1 MYAIISV
8 KQRFSKNKKRGILF
22 MKTIKYRISLPTAY
36 LKGEVTHE
44 QNFVKLKTPN
54 ILFSLIAIGSK
65 SDVVPVN
72 QIATVTR
79 SFNSIG
85 VILLFGILLMWSG
98 FSAMSASKILSLSSS
113 LAPIILIILGIFIIT
128 SFQTV
133 ITIKTTSGEALKISV
148 LIFDRS
154 KALEIENL
162 INQLISNRL
171 DDTNNRQQTDRI
183 VEAINNK

>member
-1 MYAIISV
+1 
-8 KQRFSKNKKRGILF
+8 

-54 ILFSLIAIGSK
+54 ILFSLLAIGTK
-65 SDVVPVN
+65 TDVIPVN

-79 SFNSIG
+79 TFNCIG
-85 VILLFGILLMWSG
+85 VILLFGIILMWSG
-98 FSAMSASKILSLSSS
+98 FSVISASKILSLSSS
-113 LAPIILIILGIFIIT
+113 LAPIILILLGVLIIIT

-154 KALEIENL
+154 KALEIEDL

-171 DDTNNRQQTDRI
+171 DDTNNRQQTDGI
-183 VEAINNK
+183 VEAITNK

>member
-1 MYAIISV
+1 
-8 KQRFSKNKKRGILF
+8 

-54 ILFSLIAIGSK
+54 ILFSLLAIGTK
-65 SDVVPVN
+65 TDVIPVN

-79 SFNSIG
+79 TFNCIG
-85 VILLFGILLMWSG
+85 VILLFGIILMWSG
-98 FSAMSASKILSLSSS
+98 FSVISASKILSLSSS
-113 LAPIILIILGIFIIT
+113 LAPIILILLGVLIIIT

-154 KALEIENL
+154 KALEIEDL

-183 VEAINNK
+183 VEAITNK

>member
-1 MYAIISV
+1 
-8 KQRFSKNKKRGILF
+8 

-54 ILFSLIAIGSK
+54 ILFSLLAIGTK
-65 SDVVPVN
+65 TDVIPVN

-79 SFNSIG
+79 TFNCIG
-85 VILLFGILLMWSG
+85 VILLFGIILMWSG
-98 FSAMSASKILSLSSS
+98 FSVISASKILSLSSS
-113 LAPIILIILGIFIIT
+113 LAPIILILLGVLIIIT

-133 ITIKTTSGEALKISV
+133 ITIKTTSGESLKISV

-154 KALEIENL
+154 KALEIEDL

-183 VEAINNK
+183 VEAITNK

>member
-1 MYAIISV
+1 
-8 KQRFSKNKKRGILF
+8 

-54 ILFSLIAIGSK
+54 ILFSLLAIGTK
-65 SDVVPVN
+65 TDVIPVN

-79 SFNSIG
+79 TFNCIG
-85 VILLFGILLMWSG
+85 VILLFGIILMWSG
-98 FSAMSASKILSLSSS
+98 FSVISASKILSLSSS
-113 LAPIILIILGIFIIT
+113 LAPIILILLGVLIIIT

-154 KALEIENL
+154 KALEIEDL

-183 VEAINNK
+183 V

>member
-1 MYAIISV
+1 
-8 KQRFSKNKKRGILF
+8 

-54 ILFSLIAIGSK
+54 ILFSLLAIGTK
-65 SDVVPVN
+65 TDVIPVN

-79 SFNSIG
+79 TFNCIG
-85 VILLFGILLMWSG
+85 VILLFGIILMWSG
-98 FSAMSASKILSLSSS
+98 FSVMSASKILSLSSS
-113 LAPIILIILGIFIIT
+113 LASIILILLGVLIIIT

-154 KALEIENL
+154 KALEIEDL
-162 INQLISNRL
+162 INQIISNRL

>member
-1 MYAIISV
+1 
-8 KQRFSKNKKRGILF
+8 

-54 ILFSLIAIGSK
+54 VLFSLLAIGTK
-65 SDVVPVN
+65 TDVIPVN

-79 SFNSIG
+79 TFNCIG
-85 VILLFGILLMWSG
+85 VILLFGIILMWSG
-98 FSAMSASKILSLSSS
+98 FSVISASKILSLSSS
-113 LAPIILIILGIFIIT
+113 LAPIILILLGVLIIIT

-154 KALEIENL
+154 KALEIEDL

-183 VEAINNK
+183 VEAITNK

>member
-1 MYAIISV
+1 
-8 KQRFSKNKKRGILF
+8 
-22 MKTIKYRISLPTAY
+22 MKTIKNRISLPTAY

-44 QNFVKLKTPN
+44 QNLVKLKTPN
-54 ILFSLIAIGSK
+54 ILFSLLAIGTK
-65 SDVVPVN
+65 TDVIPVN

-79 SFNSIG
+79 TFNCIG
-85 VILLFGILLMWSG
+85 VILLFGIILMWSG
-98 FSAMSASKILSLSSS
+98 FSVISASKILSLSSS
-113 LAPIILIILGIFIIT
+113 LAPIILILLGVLIIIT

-133 ITIKTTSGEALKISV
+133 ITIKTTSGESLKISV

-154 KALEIENL
+154 KALEIEDL

-183 VEAINNK
+183 VEAITNK

>member
-1 MYAIISV
+1 
-8 KQRFSKNKKRGILF
+8 

-54 ILFSLIAIGSK
+54 ILFSLLAIGTK
-65 SDVVPVN
+65 TDVIPVN

-79 SFNSIG
+79 TFNCIG
-85 VILLFGILLMWSG
+85 VILLFGIILMWSG
-98 FSAMSASKILSLSSS
+98 FSVISASKILSLSSS
-113 LAPIILIILGIFIIT
+113 LAPIILILLGVLIIVT

-133 ITIKTTSGEALKISV
+133 ITIKTTSGESLKISV

-154 KALEIENL
+154 KALEIEDL

-183 VEAINNK
+183 VEAITNK

>member
-1 MYAIISV
+1 
-8 KQRFSKNKKRGILF
+8 

-54 ILFSLIAIGSK
+54 ILFSLLAIGTK
-65 SDVVPVN
+65 TDVIPVN

-79 SFNSIG
+79 TFNCIG
-85 VILLFGILLMWSG
+85 VILLFGIILMWSG
-98 FSAMSASKILSLSSS
+98 FSVISASKILSLSSS
-113 LAPIILIILGIFIIT
+113 LAPIILILLGVLIIIT

-133 ITIKTTSGEALKISV
+133 IRIKTTSGEALKIPV
-148 LIFDRS
+148 LIFDRP
-154 KALEIENL
+154 KALEIEDL

-183 VEAINNK
+183 VEAITNK

>member
-1 MYAIISV
+1 
-8 KQRFSKNKKRGILF
+8 

-54 ILFSLIAIGSK
+54 ILFSLLAIGTK
-65 SDVVPVN
+65 TDVIPVN

-79 SFNSIG
+79 TFNCIG
-85 VILLFGILLMWSG
+85 VILLFGIILMWSG
-98 FSAMSASKILSLSSS
+98 FSVISASKILSLSSS
-113 LAPIILIILGIFIIT
+113 LAPIILILLGVLIIIT

-154 KALEIENL
+154 KALEIEEL

-183 VEAINNK
+183 VEAITNK

>member
-1 MYAIISV
+1 
-8 KQRFSKNKKRGILF
+8 
-22 MKTIKYRISLPTAY
+22 MKTIKYKISLPTAY

-54 ILFSLIAIGSK
+54 ILFSLLAIGTK
-65 SDVVPVN
+65 TDVIPVN

-79 SFNSIG
+79 TFNCIG
-85 VILLFGILLMWSG
+85 VILLFGIILMWSG

-113 LAPIILIILGIFIIT
+113 LASIILILLGVLIIIT

-154 KALEIENL
+154 KALEIEDL

>member
-1 MYAIISV
+1 
-8 KQRFSKNKKRGILF
+8 
-22 MKTIKYRISLPTAY
+22 MKSIKYRISLPTAY

-54 ILFSLIAIGSK
+54 ILFSLLAIGTK
-65 SDVVPVN
+65 TDVIPVN

-79 SFNSIG
+79 TFNCIG
-85 VILLFGILLMWSG
+85 VILLFGIILMWSG
-98 FSAMSASKILSLSSS
+98 FSVISASKILSLSSS
-113 LAPIILIILGIFIIT
+113 LAPIILILLGVLIIIT

-154 KALEIENL
+154 KALEIEDL

-183 VEAINNK
+183 VEAITNK

>member
-1 MYAIISV
+1 
-8 KQRFSKNKKRGILF
+8 

-54 ILFSLIAIGSK
+54 ILFSLLAIGTK
-65 SDVVPVN
+65 TDVIPVN

-79 SFNSIG
+79 TFNCIG
-85 VILLFGILLMWSG
+85 VILLFGIILMWSG
-98 FSAMSASKILSLSSS
+98 FSVISVSKILSLSSS
-113 LAPIILIILGIFIIT
+113 LAPIILILLGVLIIIT

-154 KALEIENL
+154 KALEIEDL

-183 VEAINNK
+183 VEAITNK

>member
-1 MYAIISV
+1 
-8 KQRFSKNKKRGILF
+8 

-44 QNFVKLKTPN
+44 QNFVKLKTPK
-54 ILFSLIAIGSK
+54 ILFSLLAIGTK
-65 SDVVPVN
+65 TDVIPVN

-79 SFNSIG
+79 TFNCIG
-85 VILLFGILLMWSG
+85 VILLFGIILMWSG
-98 FSAMSASKILSLSSS
+98 FSVISASKILSLSSS
-113 LAPIILIILGIFIIT
+113 LAPIILILLGVLIIIT

-133 ITIKTTSGEALKISV
+133 ITIKTTSGESLKISV

-154 KALEIENL
+154 KALEIEDL

-183 VEAINNK
+183 VEAITNK

>member
-1 MYAIISV
+1 
-8 KQRFSKNKKRGILF
+8 

-44 QNFVKLKTPN
+44 QNFIRLKTPN
-54 ILFSLIAIGSK
+54 VLFSLLAIGTK
-65 SDVVPVN
+65 SDVIPIN
-72 QIATVTR
+72 QIATVTKT
-79 SFNSIG
+79 FNCIG

-98 FSAMSASKILSLSSS
+98 FSVMSASKILSLSSS
-113 LAPIILIILGIFIIT
+113 LAAIILIILGIFIIIT

-133 ITIKTTSGEALKISV
+133 ITIKTTSGEELKISV
-148 LIFDRS
+148 LIFDRP
-154 KALEIENL
+154 KAIEIENL

>member
-1 MYAIISV
+1 
-8 KQRFSKNKKRGILF
+8 

-54 ILFSLIAIGSK
+54 ILFSLLAIGTK
-65 SDVVPVN
+65 TDVIPVN

-79 SFNSIG
+79 TFNCIG
-85 VILLFGILLMWSG
+85 VILLFGIILMWSG

-113 LAPIILIILGIFIIT
+113 LASIILILLGVLIIIT

-154 KALEIENL
+154 KALEIEDL

-183 VEAINNK
+183 VEAITNK

>member
-1 MYAIISV
+1 
-8 KQRFSKNKKRGILF
+8 

-54 ILFSLIAIGSK
+54 ILFSLLAIGTK
-65 SDVVPVN
+65 TDVIPVN

-79 SFNSIG
+79 TFNCIG
-85 VILLFGILLMWSG
+85 VILLFGIILMWSG
-98 FSAMSASKILSLSSS
+98 FSVISASKILSSS
-113 LAPIILIILGIFIIT
+113 LAPIILILLGVLIIIT

-154 KALEIENL
+154 KALEIEDL

-183 VEAINNK
+183 VEAITNK

>member
-1 MYAIISV
+1 
-8 KQRFSKNKKRGILF
+8 

-36 LKGEVTHE
+36 LKGEVTRE

-54 ILFSLIAIGSK
+54 ILFSLLAIGTK
-65 SDVVPVN
+65 TDVIPVN

-79 SFNSIG
+79 TFNCIG
-85 VILLFGILLMWSG
+85 VILLFGIILMWSG
-98 FSAMSASKILSLSSS
+98 FSVISASKILSLSSS
-113 LAPIILIILGIFIIT
+113 LAPIILILLGVLIIIT

-154 KALEIENL
+154 KALEIEDL

-183 VEAINNK
+183 VEAITNK

>member
-1 MYAIISV
+1 
-8 KQRFSKNKKRGILF
+8 

-54 ILFSLIAIGSK
+54 ILFSLLAIGTK
-65 SDVVPVN
+65 TDVIPVN

-79 SFNSIG
+79 TFNCIG
-85 VILLFGILLMWSG
+85 VILPFGIILMWSG
-98 FSAMSASKILSLSSS
+98 FSVISASKILSLSSS
-113 LAPIILIILGIFIIT
+113 LAPIKLILLGVLIIIT

-154 KALEIENL
+154 KALEIEDL

-183 VEAINNK
+183 VEAITNK

>member
-1 MYAIISV
+1 
-8 KQRFSKNKKRGILF
+8 

-54 ILFSLIAIGSK
+54 ILFSLLAIGTK
-65 SDVVPVN
+65 TDVIPVN

-79 SFNSIG
+79 TFNCIG
-85 VILLFGILLMWSG
+85 AILLFGIILMWSG
-98 FSAMSASKILSLSSS
+98 FSVISASKILSLSSS
-113 LAPIILIILGIFIIT
+113 LAPIILILLGVLIIIT

-154 KALEIENL
+154 KALEIEDL

-171 DDTNNRQQTDRI
+171 NDTNNRQQTDRI
-183 VEAINNK
+183 VEAITNK

>member
-1 MYAIISV
+1 
-8 KQRFSKNKKRGILF
+8 

-54 ILFSLIAIGSK
+54 ILFSLLAIGTK
-65 SDVVPVN
+65 TDVIPVN

-79 SFNSIG
+79 TFNCIG
-85 VILLFGILLMWSG
+85 VILLFGIILMWSG
-98 FSAMSASKILSLSSS
+98 FSVISASKILSLSSS
-113 LAPIILIILGIFIIT
+113 LAPIILILLGVLIIIT

-154 KALEIENL
+154 KALEIEDL

>member
-1 MYAIISV
+1 
-8 KQRFSKNKKRGILF
+8 
-22 MKTIKYRISLPTAY
+22 MKTIKNRISLPTAY

-54 ILFSLIAIGSK
+54 ILFSLLAIGTK
-65 SDVVPVN
+65 TDVIPVN

-79 SFNSIG
+79 TFNCIG
-85 VILLFGILLMWSG
+85 VILLFGIILMWSG
-98 FSAMSASKILSLSSS
+98 FSVISASKILSLSSS
-113 LAPIILIILGIFIIT
+113 LAPIILILLGVLIIIT

-133 ITIKTTSGEALKISV
+133 ITIKTTSGESLKISV

-154 KALEIENL
+154 KALEIEDL

-183 VEAINNK
+183 VEAITNK

>member
-1 MYAIISV
+1 
-8 KQRFSKNKKRGILF
+8 

-54 ILFSLIAIGSK
+54 ILFSLLAIGTK
-65 SDVVPVN
+65 TDVIPVN

-79 SFNSIG
+79 TFNCIG
-85 VILLFGILLMWSG
+85 VILLFGIILMWSG
-98 FSAMSASKILSLSSS
+98 FSVISASKILSLSSS
-113 LAPIILIILGIFIIT
+113 LAPIILILLGVLIIIT

-148 LIFDRS
+148 LIFDLS
-154 KALEIENL
+154 KALEIEDL

>member
-1 MYAIISV
+1 
-8 KQRFSKNKKRGILF
+8 

-54 ILFSLIAIGSK
+54 ILFSLLAIGTK
-65 SDVVPVN
+65 TDVIPVN

-79 SFNSIG
+79 TFNCIG
-85 VILLFGILLMWSG
+85 VILLFGIILMWSG
-98 FSAMSASKILSLSSS
+98 FSVISASKILSLSSS
-113 LAPIILIILGIFIIT
+113 LAPIILILLGVLIIIT

-133 ITIKTTSGEALKISV
+133 IMIKTTSGEALKISV

-154 KALEIENL
+154 KALEIEDL

>member
-1 MYAIISV
+1 
-8 KQRFSKNKKRGILF
+8 

-54 ILFSLIAIGSK
+54 ILFSLLAIGTK
-65 SDVVPVN
+65 TDVIPVN

-79 SFNSIG
+79 TFNCIG
-85 VILLFGILLMWSG
+85 VILLFGIILMWSG
-98 FSAMSASKILSLSSS
+98 FSVMSASKILSLSSS
-113 LAPIILIILGIFIIT
+113 LASIILILLGVLIIIT

-154 KALEIENL
+154 KALEIEDL

>member
-1 MYAIISV
+1 
-8 KQRFSKNKKRGILF
+8 
-22 MKTIKYRISLPTAY
+22 MKTIKYGISLPTAY

-54 ILFSLIAIGSK
+54 ILFSLLAIGTK
-65 SDVVPVN
+65 TDVIPVN

-79 SFNSIG
+79 TFNCIG
-85 VILLFGILLMWSG
+85 VILLFGIILMWSG
-98 FSAMSASKILSLSSS
+98 FSVISASKILSLSSS
-113 LAPIILIILGIFIIT
+113 LAPIILILLGVLIIIT

-133 ITIKTTSGEALKISV
+133 ITIKTTSGESLKISV

-154 KALEIENL
+154 KALEIEDL

-183 VEAINNK
+183 VEAITNK

>member
-1 MYAIISV
+1 
-8 KQRFSKNKKRGILF
+8 

-54 ILFSLIAIGSK
+54 ILFSLLAIGTK
-65 SDVVPVN
+65 TDVIPVN

-79 SFNSIG
+79 TFNCIG
-85 VILLFGILLMWSG
+85 VILLFGMILMWSG
-98 FSAMSASKILSLSSS
+98 FSVISASKILSLSSS
-113 LAPIILIILGIFIIT
+113 LAPIILILLGVLIIIT

-133 ITIKTTSGEALKISV
+133 ITIKTTSGESLKISV

-154 KALEIENL
+154 KALEIEDL

-183 VEAINNK
+183 VEAITNK

>member
-1 MYAIISV
+1 
-8 KQRFSKNKKRGILF
+8 

-54 ILFSLIAIGSK
+54 ILFSLLAIGTK
-65 SDVVPVN
+65 TDVIPVN

-79 SFNSIG
+79 TFNCID
-85 VILLFGILLMWSG
+85 VILLFGIILMWSG
-98 FSAMSASKILSLSSS
+98 FSVISASKILSLSSS
-113 LAPIILIILGIFIIT
+113 LAPIILILLGVLIIIT

-154 KALEIENL
+154 KALEIEDL

-183 VEAINNK
+183 VEAITNK

>member
-1 MYAIISV
+1 
-8 KQRFSKNKKRGILF
+8 

-44 QNFVKLKTPN
+44 QNFLKLKTPN
-54 ILFSLIAIGSK
+54 ILFSLLAIGTK
-65 SDVVPVN
+65 TDVIPVN

-79 SFNSIG
+79 TFNCIG
-85 VILLFGILLMWSG
+85 VILLFGIILMWSG
-98 FSAMSASKILSLSSS
+98 FSVISASKILSLSSS
-113 LAPIILIILGIFIIT
+113 LAPIILILLGVLIIIT

-133 ITIKTTSGEALKISV
+133 ITIKTTSGESLKISV

-154 KALEIENL
+154 KALEIEDL

-183 VEAINNK
+183 VEAITNK

>member
-1 MYAIISV
+1 
-8 KQRFSKNKKRGILF
+8 

-54 ILFSLIAIGSK
+54 ILFSLLAIGTK
-65 SDVVPVN
+65 TDVIPVN

-79 SFNSIG
+79 TFNCIG
-85 VILLFGILLMWSG
+85 VILLFGIILMWSG
-98 FSAMSASKILSLSSS
+98 FSVISASKILSLSSS
-113 LAPIILIILGIFIIT
+113 LAPIILILLGVLIIIT

-133 ITIKTTSGEALKISV
+133 ITIKTTSGEALKILV

-154 KALEIENL
+154 KALEIEDL

-183 VEAINNK
+183 VEAITNK

>member
-1 MYAIISV
+1 
-8 KQRFSKNKKRGILF
+8 

-54 ILFSLIAIGSK
+54 ILFSLLAISTK
-65 SDVVPVN
+65 TDVIPVN

-79 SFNSIG
+79 TFNCIG
-85 VILLFGILLMWSG
+85 VILLFGIILMWSG
-98 FSAMSASKILSLSSS
+98 FSVISASKILSLSSS
-113 LAPIILIILGIFIIT
+113 LAPIILILLGVLIIIT

-154 KALEIENL
+154 KALEIEDL

-183 VEAINNK
+183 VEAITNK

>member
-1 MYAIISV
+1 
-8 KQRFSKNKKRGILF
+8 

-54 ILFSLIAIGSK
+54 ILFSLLAIGTK
-65 SDVVPVN
+65 TDVIPVN

-79 SFNSIG
+79 TFNCIG
-85 VILLFGILLMWSG
+85 VILLFGIILMWSG
-98 FSAMSASKILSLSSS
+98 FSVISASKILSLSSS
-113 LAPIILIILGIFIIT
+113 LAPTILILLGVLIIIT

-154 KALEIENL
+154 KALEIEDL

-183 VEAINNK
+183 VEAITNK

>member
-1 MYAIISV
+1 
-8 KQRFSKNKKRGILF
+8 

-54 ILFSLIAIGSK
+54 ILFSLLAIGTK
-65 SDVVPVN
+65 TDVIPVN

-79 SFNSIG
+79 TFNCIG
-85 VILLFGILLMWSG
+85 VILLFGIILMWSG

-113 LAPIILIILGIFIIT
+113 LASIILILLGVLIIIT

-154 KALEIENL
+154 KALEIEDL

>member
-1 MYAIISV
+1 
-8 KQRFSKNKKRGILF
+8 

-54 ILFSLIAIGSK
+54 ILFSLLAIGTK
-65 SDVVPVN
+65 SDVIPVN

-79 SFNSIG
+79 TFNCIG
-85 VILLFGILLMWSG
+85 VILLFGIILMWSG

-113 LAPIILIILGIFIIT
+113 LAPIILILLGVLIIIT

-183 VEAINNK
+183 VEAITNK

>member
-1 MYAIISV
+1 
-8 KQRFSKNKKRGILF
+8 

-54 ILFSLIAIGSK
+54 ILFSLLAIGTK
-65 SDVVPVN
+65 TDVIPVN

-79 SFNSIG
+79 TFNCIG
-85 VILLFGILLMWSG
+85 VILLFGIILMWSG
-98 FSAMSASKILSLSSS
+98 FSVISASKILSLSLS
-113 LAPIILIILGIFIIT
+113 LAPIILILLGVLIIIT

-154 KALEIENL
+154 KALEIEDL

-183 VEAINNK
+183 VEAITNK

>member
-1 MYAIISV
+1 
-8 KQRFSKNKKRGILF
+8 

-54 ILFSLIAIGSK
+54 ILFSLLAIGTK
-65 SDVVPVN
+65 TDVIPVN

-79 SFNSIG
+79 TFNCIG
-85 VILLFGILLMWSG
+85 VILFGIILMWSG
-98 FSAMSASKILSLSSS
+98 FSVISASKILSLSSS
-113 LAPIILIILGIFIIT
+113 LAPIILILLGVLIIIT

-133 ITIKTTSGEALKISV
+133 IRIKTTSGEALKIPV

-154 KALEIENL
+154 KALEIEDL

-183 VEAINNK
+183 VEAITNK

>member
-1 MYAIISV
+1 
-8 KQRFSKNKKRGILF
+8 

-54 ILFSLIAIGSK
+54 ILSSLLAIGTK
-65 SDVVPVN
+65 TDVIPVN

-79 SFNSIG
+79 TFNCIG
-85 VILLFGILLMWSG
+85 VILLFGIILMWSG
-98 FSAMSASKILSLSSS
+98 FSVISASKILSLSSS
-113 LAPIILIILGIFIIT
+113 LAPIILILLGVLIIIT

-154 KALEIENL
+154 KALEIEDL

-183 VEAINNK
+183 VEAITNK

>member
-1 MYAIISV
+1 
-8 KQRFSKNKKRGILF
+8 

-54 ILFSLIAIGSK
+54 ILFSLLAIGTK
-65 SDVVPVN
+65 TDVIPVN

-79 SFNSIG
+79 TFNCIG
-85 VILLFGILLMWSG
+85 VILLFGIILMWSG
-98 FSAMSASKILSLSSS
+98 FSVISASKILSLSSS
-113 LAPIILIILGIFIIT
+113 LAPIILILLGVLIIIT

-133 ITIKTTSGEALKISV
+133 ITIKTTSGEALKIPV

-154 KALEIENL
+154 KALEIEDL

-183 VEAINNK
+183 VEAITNK